1 MAVNERMVGKRK
13 VKIVTP
19 DESNKVVLSPE
30 DKEMDKR
37 VSTAVSSAIK
47 KAVVCKA
54 PIAKYDKRKKKA
66 CVIHSNGDKEYVS

>member
-47 KAVVCKA
+47 RPLCVRLLLQNMTSGR
-54 PIAKYDKRKKKA
+54 KRH
-66 CVIHSNGDKEYVS
+66 V